1 MKLLTIVLT
10 IAGVATISGA
20 FAVGCGPKKQYC
32 PENSTGLCNDANVGV
47 MPMPMDSG
55 PGDAVIIGGDV

>member
-32 PENSTGLCNDANVGV
+32 PENSTGLCNDASTGM
-47 MPMPMDSG
+47 MPPPPDSG
-55 PGDAVIIGGDV
+55 LGEAVVINDDV